1 MNVFKYFCHQ
11 IPERTFKIKDHY
23 FPVCARCTGFYI
35 SMFSYGIL
43 SLIIPF
49 TYTLNSMIIGFLLLI
64 PTGVDGTTQLL
75 ELRKS
80 NNKLRL
86 ITGLLGGIGLMIILK
101 TLIFIFIY

>member
-1 MNVFKYFCHQ
+1 
-11 IPERTFKIKDHY
+11 
-23 FPVCARCTGFYI
+23 
-35 SMFSYGIL
+35 MFSYGIL